1 MPEFSR
7 RLAYMLSGLTGR
19 IIQQHPSCLV
29 CGHSA
34 GCTRDR
40 KWFHTLIE
48 CRACLLLY
56 RFPMEPPQA
65 ISDFYVIEYSQP
77 GLTTELPDDRQLSEL
92 LATEFKGSEKDF
104 TYHSSILRVLKVPV
118 NGRILAF
125 GANWGY
131 ASWQFARA
139 GLCPRM
145 AWQRLSRSSKEVP
158 VAVPVPHGVPTSDIR
173 FL

>member
-1 MPEFSR
+1 MPQSSH

-145 AWQRLSRSSKEVP
+145 AWQRLSRSSKE
-158 VAVPVPHGVPTSDIR
+158 
-173 FL
+173 